1 MSEQTH
7 HEIHVNGIRM
17 HYVQAGTGPLVVLLH
32 GFPEFWYSWRH
43 QIAALSPYFTVVAP
57 DLRGYND
64 TEKPDWGY
72 EVDVLTTD
80 VSELIRALGYQQA
93 HVVGHDWGGALAWH
107 LAITMPEYVAQLAV
121 LNLPHPARFARG
133 TLGNPLQLL
142 RSSYIGLFQVPFAPE
157 FIIGANNF
165 ALLDQMFLAAAVRR
179 DAFPT
184 AVLQEYRTAMAKP
197 GALTAALNWY
207 RGLASDLPRLLQ
219 RSESEM
225 QVQAPTMLIW
235 GEQDPVLGVE
245 LTYGTER
252 YVPHL
257 RLHYIRDSG
266 HWVQQEQPE
275 LVNRY
280 LLDFLRA
287 NNEALAS
294 QSSTD

>member
-1 MSEQTH
+1 MSEPTH

-17 HYVQAGTGPLVVLLH
+17 HYVQAGAGPLVVLLH

-80 VSELIRALGYQQA
+80 VSELIRALGQPQA
-93 HVVGHDWGGALAWH
+93 HVVGHDWGGALAWN
-107 LAITMPEYVAQLAV
+107 LAITMPEYVARLVV
-121 LNLPHPARFARG
+121 LNLPHPARFAQG
-133 TLGNPLQLL
+133 TLRNPLQLL
-142 RSSYIGLFQVPFAPE
+142 RSSYIGLFQIPLVPE
-157 FIIGANNF
+157 FILGANNF
-165 ALLDQMFLAAAVRR
+165 ALLDQMFLGAAAQKQ
-179 DAFPT
+179 AFPE
-184 AVLQEYRTAMAKP
+184 AVLREYRTAMAKP

-207 RGLASDLPRLLQ
+207 RSLASDLPRLLQ
-219 RSESEM
+219 QRESAL
-225 QVQAPTMLIW
+225 QVTVPTMLIW

-252 YVPHL
+252 YVPRL

-287 NNEALAS
+287 TYEEPAVQPRLG
-294 QSSTD
+294 